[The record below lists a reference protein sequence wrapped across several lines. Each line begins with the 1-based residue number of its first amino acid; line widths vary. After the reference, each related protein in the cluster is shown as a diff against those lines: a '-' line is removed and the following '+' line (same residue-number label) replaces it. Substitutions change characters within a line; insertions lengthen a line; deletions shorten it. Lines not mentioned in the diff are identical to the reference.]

1 MDLGFTLS
9 LVGSLLLL
17 IRGDYVCLA
26 TFGFLSLLEGRKSLE
41 SPFGLWTH

>member
-1 MDLGFTLS
+1 MGLGFALS

-17 IRGDYVCLA
+17 IRDYVCLA

-41 SPFGLWTH
+41 SPFSLWTH

>member
-1 MDLGFTLS
+1 MDLGFALS
-9 LVGSLLLL
+9 LMGSLLLL

-26 TFGFLSLLEGRKSLE
+26 MFVFLSLLVGRTSLE